1 MAQLNLIRI
10 CGLWTRHN
18 QGNLEFQN
26 TKRRAPGRSCDPEK
40 LERIRKRKERKKKNL
55 KTAAKI
61 GGVGLTGAAAVG
73 GAGLILGAGALAI
86 VANPYDVDYN
96 ADDLLDV
103 IEDGFYEGLEY
114 AEGLDI
120 DPDIDID
127 FGDLIAEANG
137 ELGEFADIELPDID
151 FAEFNDVLGE
161 LFGEISEF
169 GEGAIEAIAEGV
181 GEFVGGIDF

>member
-1 MAQLNLIRI
+1 M
-10 CGLWTRHN
+10 
-18 QGNLEFQN
+18 
-26 TKRRAPGRSCDPEK
+26 
-40 LERIRKRKERKKKNL
+40 
-55 KTAAKI
+55 
-61 GGVGLTGAAAVG
+61 
-73 GAGLILGAGALAI
+73 
-86 VANPYDVDYN
+86 ANPFEVDYN
-96 ADDLLDV
+96 ADDLLDL